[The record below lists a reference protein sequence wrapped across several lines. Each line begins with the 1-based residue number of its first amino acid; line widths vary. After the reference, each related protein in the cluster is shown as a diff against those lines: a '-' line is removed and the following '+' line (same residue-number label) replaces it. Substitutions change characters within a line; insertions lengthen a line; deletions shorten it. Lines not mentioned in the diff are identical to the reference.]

1 MPNVLRV
8 DGFLIVI
15 YFPPTEHGPPH
26 VHVSKAGG
34 SAVIMLPVGHKR
46 IEVRESYGMSPAN
59 VRKVVAIVEAN
70 ADLLIVEWRKI
81 HG

>member
-1 MPNVLRV
+1 MPKVLSV
-8 DGFLIVI
+8 DGFVVVI
-15 YFPPTEHGPPH
+15 YFPPTEHGPAH

-34 SAVIMLPVGHKR
+34 SAVIILPLGRAKV
-46 IEVRESYGMSPAN
+46 EVRESFGMSRAD
-59 VRKVVAIVEAN
+59 VRKAVAIVAAN